1 MDIVAIERKTF
12 EQIKQRFEDFT
23 KQVKTL
29 CRDGQENE
37 KWLSNNDVCEL
48 LQISKRTLQSYRD
61 SGLLPYSQIGHKC
74 YYRVSDVEQLI
85 NQSNK

>member
-1 MDIVAIERKTF
+1 MNIVAIEGKTF

-23 KQVKTL
+23 KQVKMF

-37 KWLSNNDVCEL
+37 KWLSNNDVCEI

-74 YYRVSDVEQLI
+74 YYRVSDMEQLI
-85 NQSNK
+85 N